1 MPAEVM
7 WKIPGRV
14 IYARFSGHVVPKD
27 LLKARDFIHHY
38 IQTDGT
44 GKPVHVISDNTRVEK
59 YAIGIDDIRKSILL
73 PAASLGWVVVV
84 SPNKAPVRTLA
95 NFFTVLAQQISGG
108 KFRYVASY
116 EQAVAFLREQ
126 DDSLTFPDEQVAP
139 TDSPHYEETG

>member
-1 MPAEVM
+1 MPSEVM

-38 IQTDGT
+38 IHINGT
-44 GKPVHVISDNTRVEK
+44 GELVHIISDNTQVEK
-59 YAIGIDDIRKSILL
+59 YAIGLDDIRKSILL
-73 PAASLGWVVVV
+73 PAASQGWVVVI

-108 KFRYVASY
+108 KFRYVENY
-116 EQAVAFLREQ
+116 EQAMAFLREQ
-126 DDSLTFPDEQVAP
+126 DDSLTFPEAQASP
-139 TDSPHYEETG
+139 TDSPHYEGTG